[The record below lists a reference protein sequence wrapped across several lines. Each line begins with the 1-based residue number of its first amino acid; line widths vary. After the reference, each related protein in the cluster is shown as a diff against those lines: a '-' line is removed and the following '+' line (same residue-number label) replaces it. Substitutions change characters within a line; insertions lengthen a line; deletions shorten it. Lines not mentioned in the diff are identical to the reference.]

1 MKTLACL
8 ALVIGTLATPALS
21 FAQSTTPITRAQVRA
36 DLIRV
41 EQAGYNPATAN
52 DPQYPADIQAA
63 EVKVAAEQQQAAGD
77 VGGTP
82 MNGTAASGMHPH
94 AATRASA
101 SCVGPVSF
109 CNLYFGS

>member
-8 ALVIGTLATPALS
+8 ALVIGTLAAPTLS
-21 FAQSTTPITRAQVRA
+21 FAQCTTPLTRAQVRA

-41 EQAGYNPATAN
+41 EQAGYNPSTGN
-52 DPQYPADIQAA
+52 DVQYPTDIQAA
-63 EVKVAAEQQQAAGD
+63 EAKVAAQQQQAAGD

-82 MNGTAASGMHPH
+82 MNGTAASGMHAHTATH
-94 AATRASA
+94 APD

-109 CNLYFGS
+109 CDLYFGS